1 MPVLL
6 AMLLLFMGFPDSSAR
21 AQGVPLGP
29 RDGATLAQTDTG
41 RVKVGAEAPDFTLES
56 LAGPPI
62 TLSQFRGK
70 QNVVLVFYR
79 GFW

>member
-1 MPVLL
+1 MLVLL
-6 AMLLLFMGFPDSSAR
+6 AMLLLDGIDRRLAR
-21 AQGVPLGP
+21 VCRCP
-29 RDGATLAQTDTG
+29 RDGVTLAQTDTG
-41 RVKVGAEAPDFTLES
+41 RVKIGAEAPDFTLES
-56 LAGPPI
+56 LAGPTV